1 MSQPADKVHDV
12 LIIGLGRIGV
22 GYDLLHDPDEYV
34 LSHARAF
41 QRHPDFRLVGG
52 VDPDAGQRG
61 QFQDQ
66 YDCPAFADLRVAIAA
81 TNPSVVV
88 VATPT
93 DLHYS
98 TVQAVLAVGKPVA
111 ILCEKPISFD
121 PVEAHTLVRLCKDK
135 SCALYV
141 NYMRRS
147 DVGVDE
153 VLQRLQDGRIA
164 LPVKGVV
171 WYSKGL
177 FNSAS
182 HFVNLLQYLLGD
194 VEKVL
199 VLDKGRRLDGK
210 DPEPDVEIE
219 FVGGKIH
226 FAALRVEDYFHNSM
240 ELMAANGRL
249 RYERGGQQIT
259 WESTVANPVFSGYTT
274 LGAEPELLR
283 SDFFR
288 IQLNVA
294 DQLAAS
300 LAGNPSRICSGD
312 EALGT
317 LDVLAQIKDY
327 S

>member
-1 MSQPADKVHDV
+1 MSQLADKIFDV
-12 LIIGLGRIGV
+12 LIVGLGRIGV
-22 GYDLLHDPDEYV
+22 GYDLLHEPDEYV

-41 QRHPDFRLVGG
+41 QCHPGFRLVGG

-66 YDCPAFADLRVAIAA
+66 YDCPAFSDLRVAIVA

-98 TVQAVLAVGKPVA
+98 TVQAVLAAGKPIA
-111 ILCEKPISFD
+111 ILCEKPLSFD
-121 PVEAHTLVRLCKDK
+121 LIEAHALVRLCKDK
-135 SCALYV
+135 NCALYV

-164 LPVKGVV
+164 LPVKGLV

-194 VEKVL
+194 VKKVR
-199 VLDKGRRLDGK
+199 VLDKGRLLEGT

-219 FVGGKIH
+219 FVGGNIH
-226 FAALRVEDYFHNSM
+226 FAALRVEHYFHNSM
-240 ELMAANGRL
+240 ELMARNGRL

-259 WESTVANPVFSGYTT
+259 WESTAANPVYLGYTT
-274 LGAEPELLR
+274 LGTELELLR

-288 IQLNVA
+288 QQFYVA
-294 DQLAAS
+294 DELAAS
-300 LAGNPSRICSGD
+300 LAGKSSRICSGD

-317 LDVLAQIKDY
+317 LDVLTKIKEY